1 MIWFA
6 GNLYNICCNK
16 AKENKTKTNTE
27 LSGVVSF
34 KQLRALSD
42 IVSHQFYSKHTNN

>member
-1 MIWFA
+1 M
-6 GNLYNICCNK
+6 
-16 AKENKTKTNTE
+16 NKTKTNTE

-42 IVSHQFYSKHTNN
+42 ILSHQCVLLQTHK